1 MAQVQVPADDILSMN
16 PLPGLTANQS
26 LIPSASACVRLSRAF
41 TSNATFTPQNDLYT
55 DLIQAS
61 WSHTTW
67 LEPACIFVPRTVDDL
82 QTSISILAEEDAK
95 FAVRSGG
102 HMPVTGAANADNG
115 VMIHMS
121 SFTQI
126 EYDAEK
132 DQVVVG
138 TGLRWQNVY
147 EYLDQYEVTVV
158 GGRVLD
164 VGVGGLI
171 LGSGLS
177 YLSES
182 YGMACDN
189 VVNFEVVLADGVWGG
204 TRIIGWDKVDDFL
217 DTMLEYEAS
226 TERDPY
232 ASVNINLAA
241 TNETTLGIILTL
253 VYLKPVEKPTA
264 FSLFDRFEPLVDTTG
279 IKTLTEVMSEFPTAA
294 LPRILFL
301 AMTVKPTK
309 ELTAVIKDVML
320 NSPHMNTI
328 RSTTAGTGLFSW
340 QPISTNLVEAGQRSG
355 GNTLGLEAV
364 PQSWFHID
372 LLWWNSEDDEAMR
385 IAGESMYA
393 EIEAAAKEQGS
404 HMRYI
409 FMNDANEKQPVMAS
423 YGPRN
428 VQKMRQVQ
436 RQYDPE
442 QIPYIQLCRLSPPE
456 PLFLV
461 FFPHLYGVICA
472 SILRNASGSEFLY
485 ICLYLLGGSLFFSNA
500 AHSWND
506 IVYAPIDKMISRTKK
521 RPIARGAITP
531 RAALL
536 FMVTQTVGAAASLPG
551 LPPATA
557 LYTVPTIVGT
567 VYYPYAKRHT
577 PFPQLILGFCLVWG
591 ATVGMAAMGVD
602 PLASC
607 VGPYLVA
614 ACTMW
619 TVIYDTIY
627 ACLDVKDDNKLKLGS
642 TAVLFGNHVKL
653 VLSLLLASMIV
664 CLGAVGYVLTLGMP
678 YYVVTLGGCA
688 TSLGAMIAFVDLGI
702 NFSIWWWFT
711 YGFWF
716 TGGSIALGLLY
727 AYLSL

>member
-1 MAQVQVPADDILSMN
+1 MAQVQVPVEDILAMN
-16 PLPGLTANQS
+16 PLPGLTPNQS
-26 LIPSASACVRLSRAF
+26 LMPAAGACVRLSQTF
-41 TSNATFTPQNDLYT
+41 TNNSTFTPQDDLYT

-82 QTSISILAEEDAK
+82 QTSVPILAEEDVK
-95 FAVRSGG
+95 FAIRSGG

-115 VMIHMS
+115 VMIDMS

-126 EYDAEK
+126 EYNAEN
-132 DQVVVG
+132 DHVVVG

-164 VGVGGLI
+164 IGVGGLI
-171 LGSGLS
+171 LGGIVTAFTLKT
-177 YLSES
+177 YPIHQ
-182 YGMACDN
+182 
-189 VVNFEVVLADGVWGG
+189 VWGG

-279 IKTLTEVMSEFPTAA
+279 IRTLTEVMSEFPTAA
-294 LPRILFL
+294 LPRIRFL
-301 AMTVKPTK
+301 AMTVEPTK

-328 RSTTAGTGLFSW
+328 RSTTAGTCLFSW
-340 QPISTNLVEAGQRSG
+340 QPISPNLVEAGQRSG

-372 LLWWNSEDDEAMR
+372 LLWWNSEDGEAMR

-409 FMNDANEKQPVMAS
+409 FMNDANERQPVMAS

-428 VQKMRQVQ
+428 VQKMRQV
-436 RQYDPE
+436 RKQYDPK
-442 QIPYIQLCRLSPPE
+442 QLRILARDMGIVGVDKPGVDKSNIYGGIHTGSWVDLLPASWIPYIQLCRLNPPA
-456 PLFLV
+456 PLFPV
-461 FFPHLYGVICA
+461 FFPHQYGVTYA
-472 SILRNASGSEFLY
+472 SILQNASGSEFLRM
-485 ICLYLLGGSLFFSNA
+485 CLYLLGSSLIVSNA
-500 AHSWND
+500 AHSRND
-506 IVYAPIDKMISRTKK
+506 IVDALIDKVISRTKK

-536 FMVTQTVGAAASLPG
+536 FMTTQAVGTAASLPAL
-551 LPPATA
+551 LPA
-557 LYTVPTIVGT
+557 TVPTIVGT
-567 VYYPYAKRHT
+567 VYYPYAKRQT
-577 PFPQLILGFCLVWG
+577 PFPQLILGFCLAWG
-591 ATVGMAAMGVD
+591 ATVGIAAMGVD

-614 ACTMW
+614 ACTIG
-619 TVIYDTIY
+619 TVIYGTVY
-627 ACLDVKDDNKLKLGS
+627 ACLDVKDDKKLKLGS
-642 TAVLFGNHVKL
+642 TEVLLGSHVKL
-653 VLSLLLASMIV
+653 VLSLLLTSNDRMPGGRRLLAHARDALLRRHAWRLRRV
-664 CLGAVGYVLTLGMP
+664 VGCHDRLPRSG
-678 YYVVTLGGCA
+678 
-688 TSLGAMIAFVDLGI
+688 D
-702 NFSIWWWFT
+702 
-711 YGFWF
+711 
-716 TGGSIALGLLY
+716 
-727 AYLSL
+727 